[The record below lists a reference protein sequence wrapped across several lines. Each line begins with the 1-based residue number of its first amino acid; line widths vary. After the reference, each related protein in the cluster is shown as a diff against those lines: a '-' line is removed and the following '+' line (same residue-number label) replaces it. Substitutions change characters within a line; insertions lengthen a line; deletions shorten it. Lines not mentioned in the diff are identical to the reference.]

1 MDGTIEFLSNM
12 KIGTAILAG
21 VVAISLFILGKG
33 YELTRD
39 FVRIRRLRRN
49 LVRALYAEIDFN
61 TRDLTRF
68 VNETDINYVVRR
80 LRENPDR
87 IPLIT
92 DARHTLF
99 YTSRLPE
106 MQFVS
111 NRVIGRIVHFYGRL
125 ERLRVQIES
134 IGNDAYMSLDVDAR
148 IAVVQRVFKTATTC
162 KNAGEGLM
170 TAMERDYTRLHLE
183 RLRERE
189 KT

>member
-1 MDGTIEFLSNM
+1 MDGTIEFLSTM

-21 VVAISLFILGKG
+21 VVAIFLFLLGKL
-33 YELTRD
+33 YEIARD
-39 FVRIRRLRRN
+39 YFRLRRLRRN

-68 VNETDINYVVRR
+68 VEETDIDYVVRR
-80 LRENPDR
+80 LREKPDR

-134 IGNDAYMSLDVDAR
+134 IGNEAYMSQDVEAR

-170 TAMERDYTRLHLE
+170 NAMEKDYTGLHLE
-183 RLRERE
+183 RLRER
-189 KT
+189 